1 MSEPLRRVNRTSV
14 VDQVTDQMTQRII
27 SGQWPSGEALPG
39 VRQLAAE
46 LGVSVLSVR
55 EATRT
60 LIANGMLESR
70 HGSGTFVLAPEPHR
84 DVVPWMLGSDDVG
97 EYEELIEARRAVES
111 EIVRLAIARCTPD
124 QLAQLWNT
132 INDMEQGRTDVSK
145 FLEAD
150 YRFHIVLAEAA
161 NNRVLQRTMVAI
173 RGPLKRWIANR
184 TLAQFE
190 AEGSLDRAIADH
202 RAIVESVA
210 KRSADEGQAA
220 VDRIMARAS
229 EYLEALHDESS
240 NDTSAG
246 QL

>member
-1 MSEPLRRVNRTSV
+1 MSEPLRRVSRTSV

-46 LGVSVLSVR
+46 LGVSVLTVR

-70 HGSGTFVLAPEPHR
+70 HGSGTFVLAPEPDR
-84 DVVPWMLGSDDVG
+84 DVVPWMLGSGDVG
-97 EYEELIEARRAVES
+97 EYGELNEARRAVES
-111 EIVRLAIARCTPD
+111 EIVRLTIQRCTPD
-124 QLAQLWNT
+124 QLKQLWST
-132 INDMEQGRTDVSK
+132 VDDMEQGRTDVSR

-150 YRFHIVLAEAA
+150 YRFHILLAESSH
-161 NNRVLQRTMVAI
+161 NRVLQRTIVAI

-202 RAIVESVA
+202 RAIVGSIEGGSP
-210 KRSADEGQAA
+210 DEGEAA
-220 VDRIMARAS
+220 VNRIMLRAV
-229 EYLEALHDESS
+229 EFLEGFQVESS
-240 NDTSAG
+240 DEASAG
-246 QL
+246 GL